1 MKANFETGLKICSKC
16 RRELPLSS
24 FGKDIHQPDG
34 LEYSCKECSLKR
46 RRDYLKTKRTKEEI
60 FQTRAN
66 LEKGTKICS
75 KCRREFSLDHFHKCK
90 NSYDGFGGQ
99 CIFCERAYRELGR
112 NKETQEK
119 WKEENKEK
127 IREWRLSERGKAAS
141 RRAYLKAKSSG
152 RLQKWEKKK
161 RKEDLKELVLYTV
174 FGNMTF
180 IISIGAYAV
189 FNVALGINELIA
201 NALAWVFAVLFS
213 YMTNEKWVFRVSTP
227 TKTAAFVQMF
237 AFFSGRF
244 FTLIIEETII
254 FVFITMLSYP
264 SMWVKLTA
272 QVVVVVLNY
281 IISKLFV
288 FKNQ

>member
-161 RKEDLKELVLYTV
+161 RKEDFMFKIVRLLRGRVYYAFRAQKEIKSDHTLSL
-174 FGNMTF
+174 
-180 IISIGAYAV
+180 
-189 FNVALGINELIA
+189 LGC
-201 NALAWVFAVLFS
+201 S
-213 YMTNEKWVFRVSTP
+213 
-227 TKTAAFVQMF
+227 
-237 AFFSGRF
+237 
-244 FTLIIEETII
+244 IEEFRKHIESQFQEGMTWENQGRNGWELDHII
-254 FVFITMLSYP
+254 PYSYFDLSDPEQQRICFNYRNLQP
-264 SMWVKLTA
+264 LWKLENK
-272 QVVVVVLNY
+272 QKFL
-281 IISKLFV
+281 IMSK
-288 FKNQ
+288 N

>member
-99 CIFCERAYRELGR
+99 CIFCERAQKEIKSDHTLSLLGCSIEEFRKHIESQFQEGMTWENQGR
-112 NKETQEK
+112 NGWELDHIIPCSYFDLSDPEQQRICFNYRNLQPL
-119 WKEENKEK
+119 WKLEN
-127 IREWRLSERGKAAS
+127 
-141 RRAYLKAKSSG
+141 RRKQAKVPDNV
-152 RLQKWEKKK
+152 E
-161 RKEDLKELVLYTV
+161 ELVGL
-174 FGNMTF
+174 
-180 IISIGAYAV
+180 
-189 FNVALGINELIA
+189 LKQE
-201 NALAWVFAVLFS
+201 
-213 YMTNEKWVFRVSTP
+213 
-227 TKTAAFVQMF
+227 
-237 AFFSGRF
+237 
-244 FTLIIEETII
+244 IERE
-254 FVFITMLSYP
+254 
-264 SMWVKLTA
+264 
-272 QVVVVVLNY
+272 
-281 IISKLFV
+281 
-288 FKNQ
+288 